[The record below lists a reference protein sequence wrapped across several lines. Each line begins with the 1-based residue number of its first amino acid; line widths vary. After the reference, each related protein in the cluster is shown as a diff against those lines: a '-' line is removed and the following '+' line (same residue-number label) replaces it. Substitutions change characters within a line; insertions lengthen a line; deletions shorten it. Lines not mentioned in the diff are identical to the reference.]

1 MIKKSKVILITGAS
15 SGIGKAC
22 AELLV
27 KEGHIVYG
35 TSRKER
41 KSEIDNLF
49 FLACDVTD
57 RRSVEE
63 CVRQIQETSGR
74 LDVVMNNAGAG
85 IVGALELTTKE
96 EYDFQMR
103 TNFEGMFNVCSAVI
117 PIFREQRSGKII
129 NVSSVGG
136 VMGLPFQGLYSASKF
151 AIEGYSE
158 ALRLE
163 LHPFGVHVVLIQP
176 GDFNTG
182 FTSSRIISA
191 ATKQHKDYKDQFE
204 TTLKIIEDNE
214 NNGGSPDK
222 IARLVMH
229 IVAKRKPAFR
239 HPVGNIVERLS
250 IFVKRLVPG
259 RFYQWILR
267 VYYQVK

>member
-1 MIKKSKVILITGAS
+1 MSKVILITGAS

-27 KEGHIVYG
+27 EKGHIVYG
-35 TSRKER
+35 TSRKPQTSQI
-41 KSEIDNLF
+41 KNLH
-49 FLACDVTD
+49 FLECEVTN
-57 RRSVEE
+57 RTSVET
-63 CVRQIQETSGR
+63 CVNQILAEQNR
-74 LDVVMNNAGAG
+74 LDVVMNNAGVG
-85 IVGALELTTKE
+85 IVGALELTTQE
-96 EYDFQMR
+96 EFDFQMR
-103 TNFEGMFNVCSAVI
+103 TNFEGMFNVCSVI
-117 PIFREQRSGKII
+117 TSIFRKQRSGTII

-163 LHPFGVHVVLIQP
+163 LNRFKINVVLIQP

-182 FTSSRIISA
+182 FTGSRMMSE
-191 ATKQHKDYKDQFE
+191 ATTQNEDYKDQFA

-214 NNGGSPDK
+214 NSGSSPAK
-222 IARLVMH
+222 IARLVSR
-229 IVAKRKPAFR
+229 IVDKKKTGFR
-239 HPVGNIVERLS
+239 YPVGNIIERLS

-267 VYYQVK
+267 QYYQIK

>member
-1 MIKKSKVILITGAS
+1 MTKVILITGAS

-27 KEGHIVYG
+27 EQGHIVYG
-35 TSRKER
+35 TSRKVH
-41 KSEIDNLF
+41 KSEKENLH
-49 FLACDVTD
+49 FLVCDITD
-57 RRSVEE
+57 RSSVDA
-63 CVRQIQETSGR
+63 CVAQILAEQQR

-85 IVGALELTTKE
+85 IVGALELTTQE
-96 EYDFQMR
+96 EFNFQMK
-103 TNFEGMFNVCSAVI
+103 TNFDGMFNVCSATI
-117 PIFREQRSGKII
+117 PVFREQRSGTII
-129 NVSSVGG
+129 NMSSVGG

-163 LHPFGVHVVLIQP
+163 LHPFKVNVVLIQP

-182 FTSSRIISA
+182 FTSSRIVSE
-191 ATKQHKDYKDQFE
+191 ATKAHKDYKDQFA

-214 NNGGSPDK
+214 NNGGSPVK
-222 IARLVMH
+222 IARLVAN
-229 IVAKRKPAFR
+229 IVSKNKPAFR
-239 HPVGNIVERLS
+239 YPVGNIVERLS

-259 RFYQWILR
+259 RSYQWILR

>member
-1 MIKKSKVILITGAS
+1 MSKVILITGAS

-22 AELLV
+22 AQQLV
-27 KEGHIVYG
+27 KEGYIVYG
-35 TSRKER
+35 TSRKPQ
-41 KSEIDNLF
+41 KSEIPNF
-49 FLACDVTD
+49 HFLTCDVTD
-57 RRSVEE
+57 RASVDACVAQILEE
-63 CVRQIQETSGR
+63 QQR

-85 IVGALELTTKE
+85 IVGALELTTKQ
-96 EYDFQMR
+96 EYDFQMK
-103 TNFEGMFNVCSAVI
+103 TNFEGMFNMCSATV
-117 PIFREQRSGKII
+117 PVFREQRSGTII
-129 NVSSVGG
+129 NMSSVGG

-163 LHPFGVHVVLIQP
+163 LHPFHVNVVLIQP

-182 FTSSRIISA
+182 FTSSRIISE
-191 ATKQHKDYKDQFE
+191 ATKTHQDYKNQFAV
-204 TTLKIIEDNE
+204 TLKIIEDNE
-214 NNGGSPDK
+214 NNGGSPAK
-222 IARLVMH
+222 IAKLVSR
-229 IVAKRKPAFR
+229 IVSKKKPAFR
-239 HPVGNIVERLS
+239 YPVGNIIERLS

>member
-1 MIKKSKVILITGAS
+1 MIKKAKIILITGAS

-22 AELLV
+22 AEYLV
-27 KEGHIVYG
+27 EQGHIVYG

-41 KSEIDNLF
+41 KSELKNLT
-49 FLACDVTD
+49 FLTCDVTD
-57 RRSVEE
+57 RSSVENCISQILEE
-63 CVRQIQETSGR
+63 CTR

-85 IVGALELTTKE
+85 VVGALELTTRE

-103 TNFEGMFNVCSAVI
+103 TNFEGVFNVCSAVL
-117 PIFREQRSGKII
+117 PIFRERRAGTII
-129 NVSSVGG
+129 NMSSVGG

-163 LHPFGVHVVLIQP
+163 LHPFGVNVVLIQP
-176 GDFNTG
+176 GDFSTG
-182 FTSSRIISA
+182 FTSSRMVSE
-191 ATKQHKDYKDQFE
+191 ATKQHPDYKEQFE

-214 NNGGSPDK
+214 NNGGSPTK
-222 IARLVMH
+222 IAKL
-229 IVAKRKPAFR
+229 VAKIVVSNQPAFR
-239 HPVGNIVERLS
+239 YPVGNIIERLS